1 MTLQQLQYLLMAQQ
15 TNSISKAAE
24 NLYIAP
30 SSVSACINSLE
41 KELGF
46 PIFIRNQKGL
56 VPTQKG
62 ETVLEYAQRMVRL
75 YNQMANLQQET
86 QLHLHLVATNYYPSC
101 VAFARL
107 VAENRTSE
115 DINFHIQTDSA
126 ESAIRRLAVGEL
138 DAVVA
143 VRHISG
149 WRKFE
154 TSLVDNRLEW
164 QILKE
169 VPYCICVGPG
179 HRLYERETVRPQDLH
194 GEVFIDSAGCANSN
208 GFWGDLVEVNTDQ
221 RIAVG
226 NDIARCELLSRGVGY
241 SVEVYSSRTAGNSDG
256 LRYIP
261 VEGVTA
267 VICAITNSKAS
278 HNPLVE
284 RYIELVRQELDK

>member
-24 NLYIAP
+24 NLFIAP

-56 VPTQKG
+56 VPTPKG
-62 ETVLEYAQRMVRL
+62 ESVLEYAQRMVRL
-75 YNQMANLQQET
+75 YNQMANLGQET

-101 VAFARL
+101 AAFARL
-107 VAENRTSE
+107 VAEYQTDE
-115 DINFHIQTDSA
+115 DTNFHIQTDSA

-138 DAVVA
+138 DAVLV

-179 HRLYERETVRPQDLH
+179 HPLYDRNSVWLRDLH
-194 GEVFIDSAGCANSN
+194 GKVLIDEVGCAYSN
-208 GFWGDLVEVNTDQ
+208 GFWGDHVEVNTDQ
-221 RIAVG
+221 RIVVG
-226 NDIARCELLSRGVGY
+226 NDIARRELLRQGVGY
-241 SVEVYSSRTAGNSDG
+241 SVEIYSSKTAENGD
-256 LRYIP
+256 LRCIP
-261 VEGVTA
+261 VEGLHAA
-267 VICAITNSKAS
+267 VCVITNPKAS